1 MASILTLENV
11 SRDFDGTPLFTDVTF
26 GIQEGERVGLIGRNG
41 TGKTTLLR
49 MINGN
54 EKPDSGRIYT
64 SGTPV
69 IGYLPQN
76 PEIDPAASVLDTIFA
91 SNDQRITLIR
101 DYEEVC
107 ALLAGDGSSEEEQ
120 TALLERL
127 NELSGKMDATDAWS
141 LETEA
146 RIILDR
152 LGITDTGAPIRSLS
166 GGQRKR
172 VAMAHALLE
181 KPDLLILDEP
191 TNHLDAETIDWLED
205 FLIRSFKGALLL
217 VTHDRYFLENVAG
230 RIVEI
235 DRGGTIN
242 YAGNYSYYLQKKA
255 EDEARR
261 EVEEHKLSMLAKQE
275 LAWLRSG
282 AKARRT
288 KQKARIE
295 RADELLNRKVEGPAG
310 QVDIS
315 VNARRLGTKTLELH
329 GLSKSYGETTLL
341 EDFTWT
347 MKPDERVGVIGPN
360 GSGKTTLLEMIVG
373 RVEPDKGRIEKGE
386 TVVIGYYDQ
395 ESRAL
400 AEEMRI
406 IDYVKEGAEI
416 VKTADGGSVTA
427 SQMLERFLFAPK
439 SHYNLIGNLSGGE
452 RRRLFLLRL
461 LMSSPN
467 ILILDE
473 PTNDLDIATLQ
484 ALENYL
490 VDFPGPVII
499 VSHDRYFLDRT
510 IDHVFRFEGEGRI
523 RDYPGDYSAF
533 LEIRE
538 RERAEREAIE
548 TAEKEKMARERVEN
562 AEREKAGKKKK
573 PVEKRG
579 LSYREEQELA
589 RLEGAIAEAE
599 EKKSEIEAEL
609 LKVDYQR
616 AGELAEE
623 IRAIEEG
630 MERDMERW
638 AELEEVRMTSDE

>member
-49 MINGN
+49 MINGD
-54 EKPDSGRIYT
+54 ESPDSGRIYT
-64 SGTPV
+64 SGSPV

-91 SNDQRITLIR
+91 SNDERMSLIH

-107 ALLAGDGSSEEEQ
+107 ARLAAEEGGDQ
-120 TALLERL
+120 TELLERL
-127 NELSGKMDATDAWS
+127 NELSGRMDATDAWS

-152 LGITDTGAPIRSLS
+152 LGITDTTAPIGSLS

-242 YAGNYSYYLQKKA
+242 YAGNYSYYLQKK
-255 EDEARR
+255 EEEEARR

-295 RADELLNRKVEGPAG
+295 RANELLGRTVEGPAG

-341 EDFTWT
+341 DDFTWT
-347 MKPDERVGVIGPN
+347 MKPGERVGVIGPN

-373 RVEPDKGRIEKGE
+373 RVEPDRGRIEKGE

-406 IDYVKEGAEI
+406 IDYVKEGAE
-416 VKTADGGSVTA
+416 VVATADGGSVTA
-427 SQMLERFLFAPK
+427 SQMLERFLFPPK

-452 RRRLFLLRL
+452 RRRLYLLRL

-467 ILILDE
+467 VLVLDE

-490 VDFPGPVII
+490 EEFPGPVII

-510 IDHVFRFEGEGRI
+510 VDHVFRFEGEGRI

-538 RERAEREAIE
+538 REEREREAIE
-548 TAEKEKMARERVEN
+548 TARKEEARKRSEGTEEKKSWKE
-562 AEREKAGKKKK
+562 
-573 PVEKRG
+573 PVEKKG

-589 RLEGAIAEAE
+589 SLENSIAEAE
-599 EKKSEIEAEL
+599 EKKREIEASL
-609 LKVDYQR
+609 VDADYR
-616 AGELAEE
+616 EAAELAEE
-623 IRAIEEG
+623 IRALDERIEQE
-630 MERDMERW
+630 MERW
-638 AELEEVRMTSDE
+638 SELEEKKEG